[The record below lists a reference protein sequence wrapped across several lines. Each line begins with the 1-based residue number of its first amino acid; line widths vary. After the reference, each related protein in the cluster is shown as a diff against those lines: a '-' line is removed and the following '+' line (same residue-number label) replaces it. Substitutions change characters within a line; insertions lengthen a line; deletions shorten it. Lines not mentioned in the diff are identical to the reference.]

1 MIIFGCCANAKLEII
16 SSKLNFNTAFVAE
29 VKPFILEKKTSQMK
43 ISYCDQFKNFN
54 DIFDEYQ

>member
-1 MIIFGCCANAKLEII
+1 MVLKPSIQRM